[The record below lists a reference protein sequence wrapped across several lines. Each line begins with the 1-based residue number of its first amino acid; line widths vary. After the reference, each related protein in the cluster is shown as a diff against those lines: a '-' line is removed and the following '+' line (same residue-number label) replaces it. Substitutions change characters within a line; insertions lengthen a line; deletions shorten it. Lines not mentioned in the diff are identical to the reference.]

1 VLYIAD
7 LYFTLLLSCVHSY
20 RSFQQLSSYDIL
32 STFLMYERHCGV
44 QSQWF
49 PYINMLPQTYSTPVY
64 WSPETLLSLP
74 PDISEDARLLTN
86 KIAKNFRRLKDL
98 FRHIEAVLGKNV
110 VGAFTWS
117 SFKWAWISVSTR
129 CVYMRQTD
137 STVGNSE
144 ENCIAVAPL
153 LDLLNHSPQVQV
165 IGSIFVFTVD

>member
-1 VLYIAD
+1 
-7 LYFTLLLSCVHSY
+7 
-20 RSFQQLSSYDIL
+20 
-32 STFLMYERHCGV
+32 
-44 QSQWF
+44 
-49 PYINMLPQTYSTPVY
+49 MLPQTYSTPVY

-144 ENCIAVAPL
+144 ENCIALAPL